1 MRWVRAAALLLA
13 LAAPVQAA
21 QTLKGRWWIVPAA
34 SSAPDSTM
42 QDVTKANRAGDAAR
56 RCGLQPMEDFPAKSE
71 GFTPDHYVSIVGGFT
86 IRPKAEA
93 ALARLC
99 PCVPDAY
106 LRHGSYAGE

>member
-1 MRWVRAAALLLA
+1 
-13 LAAPVQAA
+13 
-21 QTLKGRWWIVPAA
+21 
-34 SSAPDSTM
+34 M
-42 QDVTKANRAGDAAR
+42 Q
-56 RCGLQPMEDFPAKSE
+56 DFPAKSE

-93 ALARLC
+93 ALARIC